1 MRGSRYGS
9 DDELML
15 AAAEGSEEAFAVLM
29 ERHRDWVRW
38 LLRAFVRDA
47 DQVEDL
53 AQETFARVY
62 RYRQE
67 YIPRGNFVAWLKR
80 IAVNQ
85 AKDFLRRQKTRAE
98 SPLEDEEALLTVD
111 RRYEPMA
118 VLANGCLQEEL
129 REAVQCLP
137 DEQRL
142 PVIMHYFGDMTLP
155 DIAWA
160 MRCPVGTVKSRLF
173 YGLRRVRRMLADRWT
188 EGDEGA
194 TL

>member
-1 MRGSRYGS
+1 MRGRFGS

-15 AAAEGSEEAFAVLM
+15 AAAEGSEEAFAALM

-38 LLRAFVRDA
+38 LLRSFVRDA

-62 RYRQE
+62 RCREE
-67 YIPRGNFVAWLKR
+67 YIPRGSFVAWLKR

-98 SPLEDEEALLTVD
+98 SPLEDAEDLLVAD
-111 RRYEPMA
+111 RRYEPTAM
-118 VLANGCLQEEL
+118 LANGCMQEDL
-129 REAVQCLP
+129 RAAIQYLP

-173 YGLRRVRRMLADRWT
+173 YGLKRVRQMLAARWT
-188 EGDEGA
+188 EDEQEV
-194 TL
+194 TP

>member
-1 MRGSRYGS
+1 MRGSRFRS

-15 AAAEGSEEAFAVLM
+15 AAAEGSEEAFAALM

-47 DQVEDL
+47 DLVEDL

-62 RYRQE
+62 RHRQE

-85 AKDFLRRQKTRAE
+85 AKDCLRRQKTRAE
-98 SPLEDEEALLTVD
+98 SPLEGEEELLVAD

-118 VLANGCLQEEL
+118 AVANGCLQEDL
-129 REAVQCLP
+129 RAAIQRLP

-173 YGLRRVRRMLADRWT
+173 YGLRRVRQMLTDRWT
-188 EGDEGA
+188 EDNEED
-194 TL
+194 TP

>member
-1 MRGSRYGS
+1 
-9 DDELML
+9 
-15 AAAEGSEEAFAVLM
+15 M

-38 LLRAFVRDA
+38 LLRSFVRDA
-47 DQVEDL
+47 EQVEDL

-62 RYRQE
+62 GHRQE
-67 YIPRGNFVAWLKR
+67 YIPRGKFVAWLKR

-98 SPLEDEEALLTVD
+98 TALEEGEELLVAD

-118 VLANGCLQEEL
+118 ALANGCLQEDL
-129 REAVQCLP
+129 RAAIARLP

-160 MRCPVGTVKSRLF
+160 VGCPVGTVKSRLF
-173 YGLRRVRRMLADRWT
+173 YGLRRVRQMLKEQWT
-188 EGDEGA
+188 DDCEKEPR
-194 TL
+194 